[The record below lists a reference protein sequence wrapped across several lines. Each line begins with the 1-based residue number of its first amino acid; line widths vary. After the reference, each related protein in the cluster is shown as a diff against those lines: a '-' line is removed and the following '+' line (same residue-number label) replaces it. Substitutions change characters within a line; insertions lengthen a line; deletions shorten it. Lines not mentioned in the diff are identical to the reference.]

1 MHFTF
6 KSGLLYEPFK
16 ALRLLYLPPGLTLK
30 NSTLCSH
37 CVYVFFFCTDLTT
50 NSDFSL
56 HNISRLVLYNQGGE
70 CLQRGTHR
78 VL

>member
-1 MHFTF
+1 LT
-6 KSGLLYEPFK
+6 
-16 ALRLLYLPPGLTLK
+16 LLYLPPGLTLR

-37 CVYVFFFCTDLTT
+37 CVHFILFIFFTDLTT

-56 HNISRLVLYNQGGE
+56 HNISRWVLYNRGGG
-70 CLQRGTHR
+70 CLLRGTHR